1 MAIVTIIL
9 AKRGAG
15 MSDMPVPGAIYDGV
29 DVNTITTAENTTLT
43 ASLEN
48 QFWFVSPHDA
58 AVRVLERVASVGD
71 DVTSTTGWYVP
82 AGTRWEAKA
91 TNGST
96 LSLIAV

>member
-9 AKRGAG
+9 GKRASG

-29 DVNTITTAENTTLT
+29 DVNTITTAEDTTLT
-43 ASLEN
+43 ASSDN
-48 QFWFVSPHDA
+48 QFWFVSPQDA
-58 AVRVLERVASVGD
+58 AIRVLEKASGGAA
-71 DVTSTTGWYVP
+71 VTSSTGWYVP
-82 AGTRWEAKA
+82 AGDRWEAKA